1 MDWLSSNSMLLME
14 KSLDASWARQRLTL
28 DNIANAETPGYKAKY
43 ATFEDELQQRLAEI
57 QQGGDGSNQEIR
69 DAIEGAQFQVHE
81 NPQESSRLDGNNV
94 NIDVEQ
100 AELARN
106 AYQYQF
112 ELRQVTDELTRLRIA
127 IEGR

>member
-28 DNIANAETPGYKAKY
+28 DNVANAETPGYKAKY

-57 QQGGDGSNQEIR
+57 EQGGGGSNQEIR
-69 DAIEGAQFQVHE
+69 SAIESAQFQIHE
-81 NPQESSRLDGNNV
+81 NPEESGRLDGNNV

-100 AELARN
+100 AELAQN
-106 AYQYQF
+106 AYRYQF

>member
-43 ATFEDELQQRLAEI
+43 ATFEDEMQQRLAEI
-57 QQGGDGSNQEIR
+57 QQEDGGSNQEIR
-69 DAIEGAQFQVHE
+69 DAIQGAQFQIHE
-81 NPQESSRLDGNNV
+81 NPEESGRLDGNNV

>member
-57 QQGGDGSNQEIR
+57 QQEDGGSNQEIR
-69 DAIEGAQFQVHE
+69 DAIQGAQFQIHE
-81 NPQESSRLDGNNV
+81 NPEESGRLDGNNV

>member
-14 KSLDASWARQRLTL
+14 KSLDVSWARQRLTL
-28 DNIANAETPGYKAKY
+28 DNVANAETPGYKAKY

-57 QQGGDGSNQEIR
+57 EQGGGGSNQEVHS
-69 DAIEGAQFQVHE
+69 AIESAQFQVHE
-81 NPQESSRLDGNNV
+81 NPEESGRLDGNNV

-100 AELARN
+100 ADLARN